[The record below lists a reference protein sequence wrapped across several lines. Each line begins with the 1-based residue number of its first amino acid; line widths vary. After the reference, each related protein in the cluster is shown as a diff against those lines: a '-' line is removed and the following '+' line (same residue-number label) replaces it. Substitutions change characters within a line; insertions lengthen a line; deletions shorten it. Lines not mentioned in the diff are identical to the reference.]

1 MTAMRGRRLHLAIIA
16 VLLAASGIA
25 TAAAF
30 ATPHA
35 DRPRARLED
44 HFTRDE
50 IERARRYNGPR
61 YALSFAAIAA
71 GMLAGAALGL
81 GPGLRRL
88 GGWSASAWGGR
99 WWLQALI
106 LMGVVTVAIALV
118 QLPFGI
124 ARFFHDRSFQ
134 LVTQPFSGYLADA
147 AKGLGFQLVIGAI
160 TALGFLGIVRA
171 LPRGWPAA
179 AAGFAVAL
187 TVGLVYLLPVV
198 YEPLFNRFTPVEGE
212 VRERVIAIAQRA
224 GVRVGDVLVAD
235 ASRRTTRQN
244 AYVSGLGP
252 TKRVVL
258 YDTLLAGSTPAEVDL
273 VVAHELAHV
282 AHSDVLKSTVI
293 GSAGAALLVLLIWRL
308 VSWEALRDW
317 VGASG
322 PGDPRWLPF
331 LALVLAVTSFVTLPL
346 QNWYSRSIEAAA
358 DRAAIENTGEPDTA
372 ISVEVKLARS
382 NLADLQPNGFVRWTF
397 FTHPPV
403 LERIQIALDA
413 KARLEPQSAAAEG
426 RP

>member
-1 MTAMRGRRLHLAIIA
+1 MRGRRLHLAIIA
-16 VLLAASGIA
+16 VLLAVSGIA
-25 TAAAF
+25 AAAAF

-35 DRPRARLED
+35 QGPGARLED

-50 IERARRYNGPR
+50 IERSRRYNGPR
-61 YALSFAAIAA
+61 YALSFTAIAA
-71 GMLAGAALGL
+71 GLLAGAALGL

-88 GGWSASAWGGR
+88 GSWSASVSGGR
-99 WWLQALI
+99 WWVQALV
-106 LMGVVTVAIALV
+106 LTGAVTVAIALV

-124 ARFFHDRSFQ
+124 ARFFHDRSHQ
-134 LVTQPFSGYLADA
+134 LVTQPLSGYLGDA
-147 AKGLGFQLVIGAI
+147 AKGLGFQLGIGAI

-171 LPRGWPAA
+171 LPRGWPAV

-212 VRERVIAIAQRA
+212 VRDRVFAIAQRA
-224 GVRVGDVLVAD
+224 GVRVDDVLVAD

-244 AYVSGLGP
+244 AYVSGLGA

-258 YDTLLAGSTPAEVDL
+258 YDTLLARSTPQEIDL

-282 AHSDVLKSTVI
+282 AHRDVLKSTVV
-293 GSAGAALLVLLIWRL
+293 GSAGAVLLVLLIWRL
-308 VSWEALRDW
+308 VSWEALRGWLD
-317 VGASG
+317 ASV

-331 LALVLAVTSFVTLPL
+331 LALVLAVTSFLTLPL
-346 QNWYSRSIEAAA
+346 QNWYSRNIEAAA
-358 DRAAIENTGEPDTA
+358 DRAAIEYTGDADTA
-372 ISVEVKLARS
+372 ISVEVNLARS
-382 NLADLQPNGFVRWTF
+382 NLADLRPNGFVRWAF

-413 KARLEPQSAAAEG
+413 KAKLKSQSAAAGG

>member
-1 MTAMRGRRLHLAIIA
+1 MRGRPLHLAIIA
-16 VLLAASGIA
+16 VLLAVSGIA

-35 DRPRARLED
+35 QQPRPRLD
-44 HFTRDE
+44 DYFTRYE
-50 IERARRYNGPR
+50 IERARGYNGPR
-61 YALSFAAIAA
+61 YALGFAAIAA

-88 GGWSASAWGGR
+88 GSWSASVSGGR
-99 WWLQALI
+99 WWIQALA
-106 LMGVVTVAIALV
+106 LTGVVTATIALV

-124 ARFFHDRSFQ
+124 ARFFHDRSYQ
-134 LVTQPFSGYLADA
+134 LVTQPLAGYLIDA
-147 AKGLGFQLVIGAI
+147 AKGLGFQLVLGGI
-160 TALGFLGIVRA
+160 TAIGFLKIVRV

-179 AAGFAVAL
+179 AAGFAVVL

-198 YEPLFNRFTPVEGE
+198 YEPLFNRFTPVEGA
-212 VRERVIAIAQRA
+212 VRDNVLAIAQRA
-224 GVRVGDVLVAD
+224 GVRVDDVLVAD

-244 AYVSGLGP
+244 AYVSGLGA

-258 YDTLLAGSTPAEVDL
+258 YDTLLAKSTPKEIDL

-282 AHSDVLKSTVI
+282 AHRDVLKSTVI

-308 VSWEALRDW
+308 VSWEALGEW
-317 VGASG
+317 AGASG

-331 LALVLAVTSFVTLPL
+331 LALVLAVTSFVTLPI
-346 QNWYSRSIEAAA
+346 QNWYSRTIEAAA
-358 DRAAIENTGEPDTA
+358 DRTAIEYTADPDTA
-372 ISVEVKLARS
+372 VSVEVNLARS
-382 NLADLQPNGFVRWTF
+382 NLADLRPNGFIRWAF

-403 LERIQIALDA
+403 LERIQIALEE
-413 KARLEPQSAAAEG
+413 KARLRSLRASAEG